1 MKLDGQTLGE
11 VFCRTLIDAM
21 PDAQARV
28 ILVMQLGRFSG
39 KTIYL
44 PAQKKNKRR
53 AEVASS
59 LLKNEMTSAE
69 AALII
74 HERFGVTMRQAQR
87 DVKQAN
93 TIGKK

>member
-28 ILVMQLGRFSG
+28 ICVMQLGKWSG

-53 AEVASS
+53 VEAASS
-59 LLKNEMTSAE
+59 LLENDRTPAE